1 MMRIHLEGAPVIRGL
16 ALCVSVVC
24 TCAPLAPARG
34 AAPSLEAGAPTLAVQ
49 RYLLARGHY
58 ANGRF
63 KEALAE
69 FQVAFRVFP
78 TSSKLVY
85 NLARTHERLEMWAD
99 AQRHYRRYLEL
110 SPAAVDR
117 AEIEAVIAVLEE
129 RQRAGAPAVA
139 APESSSPAPASAPP
153 ALLVRVVPAPE
164 EGPAAWTTPVG
175 WTAVGL
181 GAAGL
186 GLSIYG
192 YVSAREAA
200 ADVSEL
206 PPGHGDDYDRLS
218 RELETGNTLAVGGLT
233 GGLVFGAAGALLLAW
248 PFGGA
253 DTVVRVVPATD
264 GTSARLNLIL
274 GPRL

>member
-1 MMRIHLEGAPVIRGL
+1 MRIHLEGAPVIRGVV
-16 ALCVSVVC
+16 LCVSVIC
-24 TCAPLAPARG
+24 TCAPFAPARG
-34 AAPSLEAGAPTLAVQ
+34 TAPSLEEGAPTLAVQ
-49 RYLLARGHY
+49 RYLLARDHY
-58 ANGRF
+58 RNGRF

-78 TSSKLVY
+78 TSAKLVY

-110 SPAAVDR
+110 SPAAADR
-117 AEIEAVIAVLEE
+117 AEVEAVIAVLEE
-129 RQRAGAPAVA
+129 RQRADAPAPA
-139 APESSSPAPASAPP
+139 APASTSAAPASAPP
-153 ALLVRVVPAPE
+153 TLLIRVAPVPEDAP
-164 EGPAAWTTPVG
+164 PAWKAPVG

-181 GAAGL
+181 GVAGL

-192 YVSAREAA
+192 YMSAREAA
-200 ADVSEL
+200 ADVSAL

-218 RELETGNTLAVGGLT
+218 HELDTGNALAVGGLA

-248 PFGGA
+248 PLGGS
-253 DTVVRVVPATD
+253 DSVVRLVPATD
-264 GTSARLNLIL
+264 GVSAGLNVIL